1 MLKSYEAIY
10 DHGKI
15 KWLSELPDVE
25 QARVII
31 TVLPQ
36 QPLVNAETPKRRRPP
51 EKLKG
56 SVRVLGDI
64 ISSPFLAMNG
74 KRCLSGQLNKS
85 MAIQRHLNDH
95 QAFIGKR
102 RLSVSNF

>member
-36 QPLVNAETPKRRRPP
+36 QALVNAETPKRRRPP

-56 SVRVLGDI
+56 SGRVLGDI
-64 ISSPFLAMNG
+64 ISSPFSSDEWDAMSERTAQQING
-74 KRCLSGQLNKS
+74 
-85 MAIQRHLNDH
+85 DPE
-95 QAFIGKR
+95 AFK
-102 RLSVSNF
+102 